1 MKMLS
6 RRELLAGALAAPA
19 LLAKNKIDHSRISAI
34 SDEIARSPED
44 AIAFAHQYGLKWLEL
59 RDIPGHKGETYFLA
73 EEDFLKEAARQFTD
87 GGVGISFLNTN
98 LLKFGLP
105 GTEPVRRTP
114 EAAEAR
120 EKRLARESVRFEQRE
135 QDLRKCI
142 RSAQILGCRYVR
154 VFTFSRVAEPETVFP
169 RAAEVIDAF
178 ARIADA
184 EGVQL
189 LVENETSC
197 NVAKCSELAAFLK
210 LVPSRA
216 VGINW
221 DVMNGQ
227 SMKETPLPDGFS
239 LLPANRI
246 HNVQIKGRTI
256 LDYPE
261 KLDWAAIFNTLDQ
274 ADYKDKVGLETH
286 IFGEIQVAKSHES
299 MRGHPEDRRSGLS
312 AAKLGFHAQPPVTHV
327 HRNRNRHCRHR
338 LGNHAVRNQGRAPQS
353 DRHGAEGPNA
363 RHRRQ
368 ELHRPG
374 GFQGQ
379 QRVQP
384 ELRGPGRD
392 GDRHHRR
399 WKRSGRRF
407 RSRGRT
413 SIACSTTTRYWG
425 RSITRP

>member
-1 MKMLS
+1 MLS
-6 RRELLAGALAAPA
+6 RRELLASALAAPA
-19 LLAKNKIDHSRISAI
+19 LLAKNKIGHSRISAI

-44 AIAFAHQYGLKWLEL
+44 AIAFAHRYGLKWLEL

-73 EEDFLKEAARQFTD
+73 EEDFLKRAARQFTD
-87 GGVGISFLNTN
+87 AGVGISFLNTN

-120 EKRLARESVRFEQRE
+120 EKRLAREAARFEQRE

-142 RSAQILGCRYVR
+142 RSAQILGCRYLR

-169 RAAEVIDAF
+169 RAAEVINTF
-178 ARIADA
+178 SQIAEA

-239 LLPANRI
+239 LLPASRI

-261 KLDWAAIFNTLDQ
+261 KLDWAAIFKTLDQ
-274 ADYKDKVGLETH
+274 ADYKDNVGLETH

-299 MRGHPEDRRSGLS
+299 MQAILKIVDP
-312 AAKLGFHAQPPVTHV
+312 
-327 HRNRNRHCRHR
+327 
-338 LGNHAVRNQGRAPQS
+338 
-353 DRHGAEGPNA
+353 
-363 RHRRQ
+363 
-368 ELHRPG
+368 
-374 GFQGQ
+374 GFQ
-379 QRVQP
+379 P
-384 ELRGPGRD
+384 
-392 GDRHHRR
+392 
-399 WKRSGRRF
+399 
-407 RSRGRT
+407 RT
-413 SIACSTTTRYWG
+413 
-425 RSITRP
+425 